1 MKQYLYLFINVGC
14 IIIPFIFSFLLK
26 HKFYKQWRYFIPANI
41 IIAILFI
48 IWDHIFVE
56 MGVWGFRSD
65 YLTGLFITQNIPLE
79 EGLFFIC
86 IPYAC
91 VFTYFVIREYY
102 PKINLI
108 YKSRITLSILFIFSS
123 ILFISNIDKMYTAY
137 TFGLLSIVLLFCFY
151 RRINV
156 NTITIS
162 FISILPFMFLSNGLL
177 TGMFIENEVVWYN
190 DVQNLGFRIFT
201 IPIEDFFYGYLLIL
215 LNVLLYE
222 AFRNI
227 NFLNFVKK

>member
-56 MGVWGFRSD
+56 IGVWGFRSD
-65 YLTGLFITQNIPLE
+65 YLTGLFLTQNIPIE
-79 EGLFFIC
+79 EGLFFFC

-91 VFTYFVIREYY
+91 VFTYFVIREYF
-102 PKINLI
+102 PNINKL
-108 YKSRITLSILFIFSS
+108 YKSRIITSFLIILSS
-123 ILFISNIDKMYTAY
+123 ILFIYNFEKMYTSY
-137 TFGLLSIVLLFCFY
+137 TFGLLSMALLFCLY
-151 RRINV
+151 RKINI

-162 FISILPFMFLSNGLL
+162 FISILPFMFISNGLL

>member
-1 MKQYLYLFINVGC
+1 MI
-14 IIIPFIFSFLLK
+14 S
-26 HKFYKQWRYFIPANI
+26 
-41 IIAILFI
+41 
-48 IWDHIFVE
+48 
-56 MGVWGFRSD
+56 
-65 YLTGLFITQNIPLE
+65 
-79 EGLFFIC
+79 
-86 IPYAC
+86 
-91 VFTYFVIREYY
+91 EYY

-108 YKSRITLSILFIFSS
+108 YKSRITISILFLLSS

-222 AFRNI
+222 AFRNV
-227 NFLNFVKK
+227 NFLNFVKR